1 MPPQSKR
8 LTNGSDDNLR
18 IIDPARTVSGSI
30 IAIVTHVICVGPA
43 DFTGGSPVLGWALA
57 SFAEAI
63 QRPVPHLTE
72 RAVQKM
78 VSRKKWQHGSA
89 SFFHPGSRSH

>member
-1 MPPQSKR
+1 MRVKAKR
-8 LTNGSDDNLR
+8 KTNEWDDNLR
-18 IIDPARTVSGSI
+18 IIDPAQTVSGSI

-72 RAVQKM
+72 RAVQEM
-78 VSRKKWQHGSA
+78 VARKKWQHGSA
-89 SFFHPGSRSH
+89 SFFHPASRSH